1 MKWSNFN
8 IQTFKS
14 LIYFLLIPLS
24 FIYGSITAI
33 RNLLFDYGI
42 FKSVSHNIP
51 IICIGNLSVGGTG
64 KTPHTQ
70 YIIDLLNP
78 DYKVAILSRG
88 YGRKT
93 STLQYVETT
102 SNATEVG
109 DEPLQLKL
117 NNPNCIVVVEKNR
130 NKGVKKILKDFPET
144 DVILLD
150 DGYQHRWIKAGFNIL
165 ITPYASPFYKD
176 NLLPVGNLRESKK
189 GAERANAIVF
199 SKTPE
204 NINPTL
210 KKGMLERLHLFAHQK
225 AYFSHINYC
234 TWRCISTNKEFTS
247 DEKYSITL
255 VSGIAN
261 PSPLLNYLQN
271 KGHKVKH
278 LKFADHHN
286 YTPNDIANILSKYNK
301 DSSAKKL
308 ILTTEKDA
316 TKLRVFEKDFDTAN
330 VYYLP
335 IEIDFEDKEKFEK
348 QLLNYVAKN

>member
-1 MKWSNFN
+1 MKWTNFN

-51 IICIGNLSVGGTG
+51 IICIGNLSLGGTG

-70 YIIDLLNP
+70 YIINLLKTN
-78 DYKVAILSRG
+78 YKVAILSRG

-93 STLQYVETT
+93 SNLQIVEST
-102 SNATEVG
+102 SKPSEVG
-109 DEPLQLKL
+109 DEPLQLKH
-117 NNPNCIVVVEKNR
+117 NNPYCLVAVEKNR

-144 DVILLD
+144 NVILLD

-165 ITPYASPFYKD
+165 ITHYASPYFKD
-176 NLLPVGNLRESKK
+176 SLIPIGNLRESKK

-199 SKTPE
+199 SKTPKY
-204 NINPTL
+204 INPTL
-210 KKGMLERLHLFAHQK
+210 KKVMLERLHLFEHQK

-234 TWRCISTNKEFTS
+234 TWRCISTNKKFTS
-247 DEKYSITL
+247 DQKHSITL
-255 VSGIAN
+255 VSGIVN
-261 PSPLLNYLQN
+261 PKPLVEQLEN
-271 KGHKVKH
+271 KGHTINQITFK
-278 LKFADHHN
+278 DHHS
-286 YTPNDIANILSKYNK
+286 YTIYDAQKILAKYNA
-301 DSSAKKL
+301 DESAKKL

-316 TKLRVFEKDFDTAN
+316 TKLRELLAH
-330 VYYLP
+330 
-335 IEIDFEDKEKFEK
+335 FEDANFYYIPIDIAFSEQEIFDR
-348 QLLNYVAKN
+348 QILNYVAKN

>member
-1 MKWSNFN
+1 MKWTNFN
-8 IQTFKS
+8 IQTFKC

-78 DYKVAILSRG
+78 DYRVAVLSRG

-93 STLQYVETT
+93 STLQYIETT

-130 NKGVKKILKDFPET
+130 NKGVKKVLKDFPET

-176 NLLPVGNLRESKK
+176 HLMPVGNLRESKK
-189 GAERANAIVF
+189 GAGRANAIVF

-204 NINPTL
+204 NINPTF
-210 KKGMLERLHLFAHQK
+210 KKGMLERLHLFTHQK

-234 TWRCISTNKEFTS
+234 TWRCINTNKEFTS
-247 DEKYSITL
+247 DQKYSITL
-255 VSGIAN
+255 VSGIVN
-261 PSPLLNYLQN
+261 PKPLVEQLEN
-271 KGHKVKH
+271 KGHTISQITFK
-278 LKFADHHN
+278 DHHS
-286 YTPNDIANILSKYNK
+286 YTTYDTQKILAKDNDDEST
-301 DSSAKKL
+301 KKL

-316 TKLRVFEKDFDTAN
+316 TKLKQFLADFKGEN
-330 VYYLP
+330 VYYIP
-335 IEIDFEDKEKFEK
+335 IDIVVSGRQTFEK
-348 QLLNYVAKN
+348 QLLDYVTNN

>member
-1 MKWSNFN
+1 MKWTNFN

-14 LIYFLLIPLS
+14 LIYFLLIPSS
-24 FIYGSITAI
+24 FIYGSIIAI

-42 FKSVSHNIP
+42 FKAVSHNIP

-70 YIIDLLNP
+70 YIINLLKP

-93 STLQYVETT
+93 SNLQIVEST
-102 SNATEVG
+102 SKPSKVG

-117 NNPNCIVVVEKNR
+117 NNPDCIVVVEKNR
-130 NKGVKKILKDFPET
+130 NNGVKKILKNFPKAE
-144 DVILLD
+144 VILLD

-165 ITPYASPFYKD
+165 ITPYASPYYKD
-176 NLLPVGNLRESKK
+176 SLMPVGNLRESNK

-204 NINPTL
+204 NINPTI
-210 KKGMLERLHLFAHQK
+210 KKGMLKRLHLFTHQK

-234 TWRCISTNKEFTS
+234 IWRCISTNKEFTS
-247 DEKYSITL
+247 DQKYSITL

-261 PSPLLNYLQN
+261 PKPLVKQLEN
-271 KGHKVKH
+271 KGHTISQITFK
-278 LKFADHHN
+278 DHHC
-286 YTPNDIANILSKYNK
+286 YTANDAQKILAKYNA
-301 DSSAKKL
+301 DESAKKL

-316 TKLRVFEKDFDTAN
+316 TKLRGLLAH
-330 VYYLP
+330 
-335 IEIDFEDKEKFEK
+335 FEDANIYYIPIDIAFSEQEIFDR
-348 QLLNYVAKN
+348 QILNYVAKN

>member
-1 MKWSNFN
+1 MKWTNFN

-24 FIYGSITAI
+24 FIYGSIIAI

-42 FKSVSHNIP
+42 FKAVSHNIP

-70 YIIDLLNP
+70 YIINLLKP

-88 YGRKT
+88 YGRKISNLQIVEST
-93 STLQYVETT
+93 SKP
-102 SNATEVG
+102 SEVG
-109 DEPLQLKL
+109 DEPLQLKQ
-117 NNPNCIVVVEKNR
+117 NNPDCLVVVEKNR
-130 NKGVKKILKDFPET
+130 NKGVKHILKDSPET
-144 DVILLD
+144 EVILLD

-165 ITPYASPFYKD
+165 ITPYYYPYYKD
-176 NLLPVGNLRESKK
+176 SLMPVGNLRESKK

-247 DEKYSITL
+247 DQKYSITL
-255 VSGIAN
+255 VSGIVN
-261 PSPLLNYLQN
+261 PKPLVEHLEN
-271 KGHKVKH
+271 KGHTISQITFK
-278 LKFADHHN
+278 DHHS
-286 YTPNDIANILSKYNK
+286 YTTYDAQKILAKYNA
-301 DSSAKKL
+301 DESAKKL

-316 TKLRVFEKDFDTAN
+316 TKLRQFLTKFKDSNF
-330 VYYLP
+330 YYSP
-335 IEIDFEDKEKFEK
+335 IEIKFEK
-348 QLLNYVAKN
+348 HEEFDRKIINYVAEN

>member
-1 MKWSNFN
+1 MR
-8 IQTFKS
+8 
-14 LIYFLLIPLS
+14 FLLFSLA

-42 FKSVSHNIP
+42 FKSQSHNIP

-70 YIIDLLNP
+70 YIINLLKT

-93 STLQYVETT
+93 SSLKYVEI
-102 SNATEVG
+102 NNMVQEVG
-109 DEPLQLKL
+109 DEPLQLKQ
-117 NNPNCIVVVEKNR
+117 NNPDCLVVVEKNR
-130 NKGVKKILKDFPET
+130 NKGVKQILNDFPET

-165 ITPYASPFYKD
+165 ITPYSSPYYND
-176 NLLPVGNLRESKK
+176 YLMPVGNLRESKK

-210 KKGMLERLHLFAHQK
+210 KKGMLKKLNLYAHQK
-225 AYFSHINYC
+225 AYFSHINYR
-234 TWRCISTNKEFTS
+234 TWRCISTNKEFPA

-261 PSPLLNYLQN
+261 PTPLLDYLQ
-271 KGHKVKH
+271 KSGHKVKH

-286 YTPNDIANILSKYNK
+286 YTSNDIANILEKYNK
-301 DSSAKKL
+301 DSSTKKL

-316 TKLRVFEKDFDTAN
+316 TKLRTFEDSFGTAN
-330 VYYLP
+330 MYYIP
-335 IEIDFEDKEKFEK
+335 IEIDFEEKEKFEK
-348 QLLNYVAKN
+348 QLKNYVTKN

>member
-1 MKWSNFN
+1 MR
-8 IQTFKS
+8 
-14 LIYFLLIPLS
+14 YLLFPLS
-24 FIYGSITAI
+24 FIYGSITAT

-42 FKSVSHNIP
+42 FKSNSYSIP

-70 YIIDLLNP
+70 YIINLLKDN
-78 DYKVAILSRG
+78 YKVAILSRG

-93 STLQYVETT
+93 STLQVVEST
-102 SNATEVG
+102 SNATKVG
-109 DEPLQLKL
+109 DEPLQLKQ
-117 NNPNCIVVVEKNR
+117 NNPDCLVVVEKNR
-130 NKGVKKILKDFPET
+130 NKGVQQILKNFPET
-144 DVILLD
+144 EVILLD
-150 DGYQHRWIKAGFNIL
+150 DGYQHRWLKAGFNIL
-165 ITPYASPFYKD
+165 ITPYSSPYYKD
-176 NLLPVGNLRESKK
+176 YLMPVGNLRESKK

-234 TWRCISTNKEFTS
+234 TWKCISTNKEFTS
-247 DEKYSITL
+247 DENYSITL

-261 PSPLLNYLQN
+261 PSPLLDYLQN
-271 KGHKVKH
+271 AGHKVKH

-286 YTPNDIANILSKYNK
+286 YTHNDIANILSKYNK
-301 DSSAKKL
+301 DISTKKV

-316 TKLRVFEKDFDTAN
+316 TKLRTFEEEFGTAN

-335 IEIDFEDKEKFEK
+335 IEIDFEEKERFEK